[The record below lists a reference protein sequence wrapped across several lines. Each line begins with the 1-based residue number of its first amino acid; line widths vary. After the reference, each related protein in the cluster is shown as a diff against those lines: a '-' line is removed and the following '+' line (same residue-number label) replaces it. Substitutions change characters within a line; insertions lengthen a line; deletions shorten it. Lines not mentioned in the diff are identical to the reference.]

1 MWLLHPISGT
11 NNPLFLYLHVLNGHE
26 ILFCTDTNFMHSA
39 RGSSNVQRS
48 FQIVEQN
55 LTRIAEG
62 KPLFNVVN
70 RSKGY

>member
-1 MWLLHPISGT
+1 MWLLHRISGT
-11 NNPLFLYLHVLNGHE
+11 NNLLLLALLVLNGHG
-26 ILFCTDTNFMHSA
+26 ILFYTDANLKHSA

-62 KPLFNVVN
+62 KTLLNVVN
-70 RSKGY
+70 RKKGY